1 MNVCRVEKRL
11 KGAALRKLM
20 QRVATLAEKMRE
32 ARSSF
37 PERAQIGFITSHIY
51 LSAESR
57 ILGEVTLLKALCG

>member
-11 KGAALRKLM
+11 KGAALRKPM

-37 PERAQIGFITSHIY
+37 PERAQIGFTTSHIY
-51 LSAESR
+51 PPKA
-57 ILGEVTLLKALCG
+57 GYWAKLLC